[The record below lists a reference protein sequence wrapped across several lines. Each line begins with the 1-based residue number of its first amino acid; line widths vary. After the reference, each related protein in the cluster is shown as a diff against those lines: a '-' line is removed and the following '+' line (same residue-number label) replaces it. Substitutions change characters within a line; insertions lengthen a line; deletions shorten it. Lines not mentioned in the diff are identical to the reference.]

1 MNIYKVSRKDGID
14 YDEYDSFVCV
24 AKTEEQAKLMFP
36 DPDGIEFEGEYYHLE
51 VMDRKGTLV
60 VCDTDRKIS
69 QDVAFRLNVWTHN
82 INDIEVELV
91 GVADAKYTMPQ
102 VIVASF
108 NAG

>member
-1 MNIYKVSRKDGID
+1 MNIYKVSRKDGAS

-24 AKTEEQAKLMFP
+24 AETEEQAKLMFP
-36 DPDGIEFEGEYYHLE
+36 DLDGINQEGDCYHCE
-51 VMDRKGTLV
+51 VVDNTGMIAIFDANGKRVENL
-60 VCDTDRKIS
+60 D
-69 QDVAFRLNVWTHN
+69 FWLHEWTNN